1 VGLPL
6 KVIFRTD
13 ASPIVGYGHLIR
25 CRVLANALRDLGVAC
40 VMVGP
45 QPSDRTDADAHLFDE
60 WLEQSE
66 WSAAGDDACKLA
78 ALANKHGCDVAVL
91 DDYRVDVDYQK
102 VMLDAGLKW
111 LQFDSF
117 ASQKMLANWVLSAS
131 AAASYDRYEPLR
143 ERSETLFLLG
153 PKYALLRSEFIEW
166 KPRHRFSENVQKILL
181 AFGGGDDRGAT
192 LFCLTALT
200 HVWESIEA
208 VILLRSSS
216 PHLVAIHNWVSQNK
230 RLKINIRVDEQEI
243 ARRMSEADLAL
254 IAGGMTTFEV
264 ASMGLPAL
272 ILQIADNQALN
283 ARAWDVFGAAKFMGN
298 LEEMH
303 GDDLRQSV
311 QLLLGDSERRLS
323 MSLAGKNLV
332 DCLGSKRVA
341 NILMNKDIPVES

>member
-1 VGLPL
+1 L

-13 ASPIVGYGHLIR
+13 ASPIVGYGHLMR
-25 CRVLANALRDLGVAC
+25 CRVLANALIDLGVAC

-45 QPSDRTDADAHLFDE
+45 PPSERTEADAGVFDA

-66 WSAAGDDACKLA
+66 WSTAGDDARTLA
-78 ALANKHGCDVAVL
+78 ALANKYGCGVAVL
-91 DDYRVDVDYQK
+91 DDYRVDLDYQK
-102 VMLDAGLKW
+102 VMLEAGLKW
-111 LQFDSF
+111 LQFDTF
-117 ASQKMLANWVLSAS
+117 ADQKMLADWVLSAN
-131 AAASYDRYEPLR
+131 AAARHERYEPLR

-181 AFGGGDDRGAT
+181 TFGGGDDRGAT

-208 VILLRSSS
+208 VVLLRSSS
-216 PHLVAIHNWVSQNK
+216 PHLMAIHDWVSKNQGL
-230 RLKINIRVDEQEI
+230 RINIRVDEPEI
-243 ARRMSEADLAL
+243 ARRMNEADLAL

-264 ASMGLPAL
+264 ASMGLPAI

-283 ARAWDVFGAAKFMGN
+283 SRAWDELGAAKFMGS
-298 LEEMH
+298 LENVK

-311 QLLLGDSERRLS
+311 QLLIEDSAQRRS
-323 MSLAGKNLV
+323 MSEVGKSLV
-332 DCLGSKRVA
+332 DGLGSKRVA
-341 NILMNKDIPVES
+341 NILMNKEMPEES